1 MWKEIGEQNQ
11 FLNYP
16 QRKWKKS
23 SSLRPPSI
31 SPRGDLVS
39 ESLESIHDLSSSQIY
54 PFSESDTYSG
64 NPVPRIN
71 ASVPPSAGRS
81 SPRKYNTADSPICI
95 PRNTR
100 TMPTIDPP
108 VERVLGS
115 NLPPQ
120 ANYVENQRDFMVKDL
135 GSTVPRGSL
144 DYFKKILPP
153 LRPEFDFNMIL
164 FQLIKNGDL
173 AQEKDIYVW
182 KELRVVP
189 TSTTLEKEIF
199 DDPLINVFK
208 AIRDAALKTS
218 NIKADHTIN
227 MVTDGSKA
235 PTGNQRMYD
244 IEVGGEHY
252 RMGES
257 DMISGG
263 KADVLVTS
271 ETRVWKV
278 ERDIGG
284 PDVIIKDYW
293 PGEAWDT
300 DNNIRE
306 MILKDIRDLEK
317 QQFFKEHTLTPI
329 IVGQV
334 KCKGEDDHMKD
345 TVLRGH
351 EPDTDETHKIP
362 IGLSRSS
369 HKSKGSISLRV
380 MHNVAEELV
389 DKTQPLSQELEQN
402 QRKKSYHHHHYR
414 IAYEE
419 VGVPYYKIR
428 EIDDMLT
435 VLIDALKGEFNV
447 YLRIYVFLQKC
458 KSIKISS

>member
-1 MWKEIGEQNQ
+1 
-11 FLNYP
+11 
-16 QRKWKKS
+16 
-23 SSLRPPSI
+23 
-31 SPRGDLVS
+31 
-39 ESLESIHDLSSSQIY
+39 
-54 PFSESDTYSG
+54 
-64 NPVPRIN
+64 
-71 ASVPPSAGRS
+71 
-81 SPRKYNTADSPICI
+81 
-95 PRNTR
+95 
-100 TMPTIDPP
+100 
-108 VERVLGS
+108 
-115 NLPPQ
+115 
-120 ANYVENQRDFMVKDL
+120 
-135 GSTVPRGSL
+135 
-144 DYFKKILPP
+144 
-153 LRPEFDFNMIL
+153 
-164 FQLIKNGDL
+164 
-173 AQEKDIYVW
+173 
-182 KELRVVP
+182 
-189 TSTTLEKEIF
+189 
-199 DDPLINVFK
+199 
-208 AIRDAALKTS
+208 
-218 NIKADHTIN
+218 
-227 MVTDGSKA
+227 
-235 PTGNQRMYD
+235 MYD

-257 DMISGG
+257 DMISGE
-263 KADVLVTS
+263 KADGLVTS
-271 ETRVWKV
+271 ATRVWKV
-278 ERDIGG
+278 EGDIGG

-293 PGEAWDT
+293 PGEEWDT

-306 MILKDIRDLEK
+306 MILKDIRNHEK

-329 IVGQV
+329 ILGQV

-402 QRKKSYHHHHYR
+402 QRKKSYHRHHYR

-428 EIDDMLT
+428 ETDDMFT

-447 YLRIYVFLQKC
+447 YLCIYVFLQKC